1 MEKSMNVAEKSMDT
15 VAAPPSKFI
24 ESPNGRIHYQEVGS
38 GAPVVLIHGGG
49 AGAFGY
55 SNYRKNIGPLS
66 KRNRVIIFDMPG
78 FGQSPARP
86 APDGLFKLMASA
98 LREVLDH
105 LDIEKT
111 SLVGNSLG
119 GATSLRFALDN
130 PERVDKLIL
139 MGSAG
144 SLPVHTVMPNEGAFR
159 LLGFYRGEGPTMAK
173 LRGLLEVLIYDTSG
187 ITEELLAERF
197 KSATMPS
204 VVANPPLHLFK
215 PNDKLWTEPLDQ
227 LPHQTLLIWG
237 REDRV
242 VPMDAAF
249 ILQKQIPNAD
259 LVVFS
264 KCGHWVQWEKADEF
278 NRIVGDFLHQ

>member
-1 MEKSMNVAEKSMDT
+1 M
-15 VAAPPSKFI
+15 AATTAPLSKFV
-24 ESPNGRIHYQEVGS
+24 ESPNGRIHYQEIGK
-38 GAPVVLIHGGG
+38 GPPVVLIHGGG

-66 KRNRVIIFDMPG
+66 ERNRVIIFDLPG
-78 FGQSPARP
+78 FGQSTARP

-98 LREVLDH
+98 LRELLDH
-105 LDIEKT
+105 LEIKKT

-130 PERVDKLIL
+130 PERVDRLIL

-144 SLPVHTVMPNEGAFR
+144 SLPVHTVMPNEGVQR
-159 LLGFYRGEGPTMAK
+159 LLGFYRGEGPTLAK
-173 LRGLLEVLIYDTSG
+173 LKALIDVLIYDTG
-187 ITEELLAERF
+187 GVTEELLAERF
-197 KSATMPS
+197 KSATEPS
-204 VVANPPLHLFK
+204 VVANPPLHLAK
-215 PNDKLWTEPLDQ
+215 PNDQLWNEPLNKLEQ
-227 LPHQTLLIWG
+227 PTVLIWG

-259 LVVFS
+259 LVVFA
-264 KCGHWVQWEKADEF
+264 KCGHWAQWEKADAF
-278 NRIVGDFLHQ
+278 NRLVGDFLHS

>member
-1 MEKSMNVAEKSMDT
+1 MATDT
-15 VAAPPSKFI
+15 APASKFI
-24 ESPNGRIHYQEVGS
+24 ESPNGRIHYQETGE
-38 GAPVVLIHGGG
+38 GPPVVLIHGGG
-49 AGAFGY
+49 AGAFAY

-66 KRNRVIIFDMPG
+66 KRNRVIIFDLPG
-78 FGQSPARP
+78 FGQSTARP
-86 APDGLFKLMASA
+86 APDGLFKSMAGA

-105 LDIEKT
+105 LGIEKT

-119 GATSLRFALDN
+119 GATSLRFTLDN
-130 PERVDKLIL
+130 PERVDRLVL

-144 SLPVHTVMPNEGAFR
+144 SVAIHTVTPNEGSFR

-173 LRGLLEVLIYDTSG
+173 LKALLEVLIYDTSG

-197 KSATMPS
+197 KYATAPS

-215 PNDKLWTEPLDQ
+215 PSDQLWREPLDQ
-227 LPHQTLLIWG
+227 LQHKTLLVWG

-242 VPMDAAF
+242 VPMDSAY

-264 KCGHWVQWEKADEF
+264 KCGHWAQWEKADQF
-278 NRIVGDFLHQ
+278 NRIVGDFLQ

>member
-1 MEKSMNVAEKSMDT
+1 
-15 VAAPPSKFI
+15 
-24 ESPNGRIHYQEVGS
+24 
-38 GAPVVLIHGGG
+38 
-49 AGAFGY
+49 
-55 SNYRKNIGPLS
+55 
-66 KRNRVIIFDMPG
+66 
-78 FGQSPARP
+78 
-86 APDGLFKLMASA
+86 
-98 LREVLDH
+98 
-105 LDIEKT
+105 
-111 SLVGNSLG
+111 
-119 GATSLRFALDN
+119 
-130 PERVDKLIL
+130 
-139 MGSAG
+139 
-144 SLPVHTVMPNEGAFR
+144 
-159 LLGFYRGEGPTMAK
+159 
-173 LRGLLEVLIYDTSG
+173 
-187 ITEELLAERF
+187 
-197 KSATMPS
+197 MPS

>member
-1 MEKSMNVAEKSMDT
+1 MSGQAIL
-15 VAAPPSKFI
+15 PSKFVT
-24 ESPNGRIHYQEVGS
+24 GKQGCIHFQEVGQ
-38 GAPVVLIHGGG
+38 GDPVLLIHGGG

-66 KRNRVIIFDMPG
+66 ERNRVIVMDLPG
-78 FGQSPARP
+78 FGKSAPRP
-86 APDGLFKLMASA
+86 APDGIFKLMSA
-98 LREVLDH
+98 AVGELLDH
-105 LDIEKT
+105 LGIKKT

-119 GATSLRFALDN
+119 GATSLRFTLDN

-144 SLPVHTVMPNEGAFR
+144 GLPVHTVMPNEGAIR
-159 LLGFYRGEGPTMAK
+159 LLGFYRGEGPTIDK
-173 LRGLLEVLIYDTSG
+173 LKALIDVLIYDPSG
-187 ITEELLAERF
+187 VTPELLQERF
-197 KSATMPS
+197 QSATEPS
-204 VVANPPLHLFK
+204 VVANPPLHLMGPK
-215 PNDKLWTEPLDQ
+215 DQLWREPLDQ
-227 LPHQTLLIWG
+227 VKQPTLLIWG

-264 KCGHWVQWEKADEF
+264 KCGHWAQWEKADAF

>member
-1 MEKSMNVAEKSMDT
+1 MSDQAMLSR
-15 VAAPPSKFI
+15 KFV
-24 ESPNGRIHYQEVGS
+24 NGQKGCIHFQEVGR
-38 GAPVVLIHGGG
+38 GDPVVLIHGGG

-66 KRNRVIIFDMPG
+66 ERNRVIVMDLPG
-78 FGQSPARP
+78 FGKSAPRP
-86 APDGLFKLMASA
+86 APDGIFKLMSA
-98 LREVLDH
+98 ALGELLDH
-105 LDIEKT
+105 LGIKKT

-119 GATSLRFALDN
+119 GATSLRFALDF

-144 SLPVHTVMPNEGAFR
+144 SLPIHTVMPNEGAFR
-159 LLGFYRGEGPTMAK
+159 LLGFYRGEGPTIEK
-173 LRGLLEVLIYDTSG
+173 LKALIDVLIYDPSG
-187 ITEELLAERF
+187 ITPQLLQERF
-197 KSATMPS
+197 ESATEPS
-204 VVANPPLHLFK
+204 VVANPPLHLMG
-215 PNDKLWTEPLDQ
+215 PMDQLWREPLDQ
-227 LPHQTLLIWG
+227 VKQPTLLIWG

-264 KCGHWVQWEKADEF
+264 KCGHWAQWEKAETF
-278 NRIVGDFLHQ
+278 NRIVSDFLNQ

>member
-1 MEKSMNVAEKSMDT
+1 MSDQANL
-15 VAAPPSKFI
+15 PSKFV
-24 ESPNGRIHYQEVGS
+24 NGQQGCIHFQEVGR
-38 GAPVVLIHGGG
+38 GDPVLLIHGGG

-55 SNYRKNIGPLS
+55 SNYRKNIGTLS
-66 KRNRVIIFDMPG
+66 ERNRVIVMDLPG
-78 FGQSPARP
+78 FGKSAPRP
-86 APDGLFKLMASA
+86 APDGIFKLMSA
-98 LREVLDH
+98 AVGELLDH
-105 LDIEKT
+105 LGIKKT

-119 GATSLRFALDN
+119 GATSLRFTLDF

-144 SLPVHTVMPNEGAFR
+144 SLPVHTVMPNEGAIR
-159 LLGFYRGEGPTMAK
+159 LLGFYRGEGPTIEK
-173 LRGLLEVLIYDTSG
+173 LKALIDVLIYDPSG
-187 ITEELLAERF
+187 VTPELLQERF
-197 KSATMPS
+197 KSATEPS
-204 VVANPPLHLFK
+204 VVANPPLHLMGPK
-215 PNDKLWTEPLDQ
+215 DQLWREPLDQ
-227 LPHQTLLIWG
+227 VKQPTLLIWG

-264 KCGHWVQWEKADEF
+264 KCGHWAQWEKAAAF